1 MLLTFVVLLFVC
13 CVCFRLS
20 ENINRYWRRSVCGFS
35 KGLECFLGKRNNVF
49 ASPMNSVRF
58 VAFV

>member
-1 MLLTFVVLLFVC
+1 MLFIVVLLFFVC
-13 CVCFRLS
+13 GVCFCLS
-20 ENINRYWRRSVCGFS
+20 ENINRYWKKSVSGFS

-49 ASPMNSVRF
+49 ASPMNNICF